1 MLLLGEIWVDTY
13 TQWLQFKI
21 WIYLL
26 DKHRWAVLRWWRNK
40 TERPFSPPR
49 IHWKIIWMLSK
60 FHKTTSERR
69 RGHQATR
76 KAAHSLW
83 KEVGKNI
90 KDEKRDKRVR
100 DGDPSWG
107 GSHEGGEVS
116 KHQEILSPVGLWGVW
131 NLGGQHNLK
140 EEREKKKKNTTD
152 YAPSH
157 DSQWRGSPD
166 PHVCQKQPGAE
177 QGGEGCMHGVGT
189 GHECPEDNLKELT
202 WESNPNCGIS
212 REKKEKERE
221 TERSCIK
228 LWGIAWPTHRKK
240 DWVNTRG
247 ELASCRLAPHPAGGI
262 EAVEQQPEQED

>member
-83 KEVGKNI
+83 EEVGKNI

-116 KHQEILSPVGLWGVW
+116 KHQEILSPVGLWGV
-131 NLGGQHNLK
+131 L
-140 EEREKKKKNTTD
+140 E
-152 YAPSH
+152 
-157 DSQWRGSPD
+157 SQR
-166 PHVCQKQPGAE
+166 A
-177 QGGEGCMHGVGT
+177 T
-189 GHECPEDNLKELT
+189 
-202 WESNPNCGIS
+202 
-212 REKKEKERE
+212 
-221 TERSCIK
+221 
-228 LWGIAWPTHRKK
+228 
-240 DWVNTRG
+240 
-247 ELASCRLAPHPAGGI
+247 
-262 EAVEQQPEQED
+262 